1 MELSS
6 ALVYF
11 PQQQYEFVYTTVAM
25 HIQCGVTVIKYQQL
39 LNVVQDL
46 ARKDP
51 QTRSTG
57 FEQQFKV
64 GPVLLHAAHV
74 QLRQLMCFVQV
85 HVVHSL
91 LAVCITERV
100 VVRGLS
106 VDAAGDCAEA
116 VGGGVRGWTS
126 GREPTQEP

>member
-6 ALVYF
+6 SLVYF

-39 LNVVQDL
+39 LNIVQDL

-64 GPVLLHAAHV
+64 GPVLLHV
-74 QLRQLMCFVQV
+74 QLQQLTCFVQV

-91 LAVCITERV
+91 PAVCITRRAV
-100 VVRGLS
+100 VFGLS

-116 VGGGVRGWTS
+116 VGGGVRGRTS